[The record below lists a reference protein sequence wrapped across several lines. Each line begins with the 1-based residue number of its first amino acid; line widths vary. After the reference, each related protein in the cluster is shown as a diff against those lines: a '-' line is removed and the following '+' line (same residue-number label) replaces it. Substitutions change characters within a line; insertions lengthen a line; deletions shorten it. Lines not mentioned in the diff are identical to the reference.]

1 MSDVASL
8 LYSTTQTK
16 KKFVHL
22 KILLYGYYLFL
33 YRHKAT
39 KQRPAVTR
47 KERRFQWTQENMNTA
62 CAAVSSG
69 TMSQRNAAK
78 HYEFL
83 GQPCRKY

>member
-1 MSDVASL
+1 MVIICFYTDIRPPSSVQQSRGRND
-8 LYSTTQTK
+8 
-16 KKFVHL
+16 
-22 KILLYGYYLFL
+22 
-33 YRHKAT
+33 AT